1 VDLQTAKNVIIKVL
15 QVLWRCAGEESRLH
29 WIHTRGCE
37 ADNVKEVNILSLGE
51 KNSKIFSESERIRIS
66 IENSGE
72 TLQVQMTVE
81 VVAVVIHRRT
91 RHLNYQ
97 YRAVVNF

>member
-1 VDLQTAKNVIIKVL
+1 MKGVD
-15 QVLWRCAGEESRLH
+15 
-29 WIHTRGCE
+29 
-37 ADNVKEVNILSLGE
+37 ILSLGE
-51 KNSKIFSESERIRIS
+51 ENSKIFSESERIRIC

-72 TLQVQMTVE
+72 TASMQMTVE

>member
-1 VDLQTAKNVIIKVL
+1 MK
-15 QVLWRCAGEESRLH
+15 G
-29 WIHTRGCE
+29 
-37 ADNVKEVNILSLGE
+37 VNILSLGE
-51 KNSKIFSESERIRIS
+51 KNSKIFSESERIRIC

-81 VVAVVIHRRT
+81 FVAVVIHRRT

-97 YRAVVNF
+97 NRAVVNFKRDSSRLQGLLQMVCLLGTARILRRLLDLKT

>member
-1 VDLQTAKNVIIKVL
+1 MVMQIKLLVCCVL
-15 QVLWRCAGEESRLH
+15 C
-29 WIHTRGCE
+29 C
-37 ADNVKEVNILSLGE
+37 
-51 KNSKIFSESERIRIS
+51 

-72 TLQVQMTVE
+72 TASMQMTVE
-81 VVAVVIHRRT
+81 VVAVDIHRRI